1 MGEYFEFL
9 CETVEKMY
17 SIPKKQRILLV
28 LDVYSSHR
36 NEEIIKLADAQ
47 NIDLLF
53 IPPGMTGKIQP
64 LDAAVF
70 GQLKS
75 AGSCRWI
82 QDYLHDPSQEFNKAK
97 ASVLLQEYWADL
109 NKEHIEG
116 AWRKVFDNA
125 NKILKR
131 ELLVPIPF
139 SDEISSEKVV
149 DSDSDYIEIAPK
161 KTIRSK

>member
-1 MGEYFEFL
+1 
-9 CETVEKMY
+9 
-17 SIPKKQRILLV
+17 
-28 LDVYSSHR
+28 
-36 NEEIIKLADAQ
+36 
-47 NIDLLF
+47 
-53 IPPGMTGKIQP
+53 MTGKLQP

-82 QDYLHDPSQEFNKAK
+82 KEYFHDPSQEFNKAK
-97 ASVLLQEYWADL
+97 ALLLLQDCWADL

-125 NKILKR
+125 KKILKG

-139 SDEISSEKVV
+139 SDEISSEKEV
-149 DSDSDYIEIAPK
+149 DSDSDDIEIEPK
-161 KTIRSK
+161 KTKRSK